1 MSHTQ
6 IDEPIKVYVLYQDG
20 LNTQIGGRGVRPD
33 SGLTRGSIRQAP
45 HKKLKP
51 LSFTWRQRDYEIKDL
66 TYVWHNKNGE
76 TDYYYFAV
84 SDGANIYELV
94 YNVKTFDWILHRIYC
109 EE

>member
-6 IDEPIKVYVLYQDG
+6 IDEPIKVYVLYHEGMNPQM
-20 LNTQIGGRGVRPD
+20 GGRGV
-33 SGLTRGSIRQAP
+33 LQAP

>member
-6 IDEPIKVYVLYQDG
+6 IDEPIKVYVLYHEGMNPPMD
-20 LNTQIGGRGVRPD
+20 GRGV
-33 SGLTRGSIRQAP
+33 RQAP

-76 TDYYYFAV
+76 TDFYYFAV

-94 YNVKTFDWILHRIYC
+94 YNTKTFDWILHRIYC

>member
-6 IDEPIKVYVLYQDG
+6 IDEPIKVYVLYHEG
-20 LNTQIGGRGVRPD
+20 MNPPMGGRGV
-33 SGLTRGSIRQAP
+33 LQAP

-51 LSFTWRQRDYEIKDL
+51 LSFTWRQRDYEVKDL

>member
-6 IDEPIKVYVLYQDG
+6 IDEPINVYALYEMIDVSVFSGPGRSKVH
-20 LNTQIGGRGVRPD
+20 
-33 SGLTRGSIRQAP
+33 P

-51 LSFTWRQRDYEIKDL
+51 LSFTWRQREYEIKEL

-94 YNVKTFDWILHRIYC
+94 YNAKTFDWMLHRIYC
-109 EE
+109 EG

>member
-6 IDEPIKVYVLYQDG
+6 IDEPIKVYVLYHEGMSPPMD
-20 LNTQIGGRGVRPD
+20 GRGVRPD

-76 TDYYYFAV
+76 TDLYYFAV

-94 YNVKTFDWILHRIYC
+94 YNTKTFDWLLHKIYC